1 MAEKSP
7 AGLIYP
13 VIKIVVI
20 SSHYFTAD
28 RVVVIGAALSICVKK
43 IVEVAF

>member
-20 SSHYFTAD
+20 SSHNFTAD
-28 RVVVIGAALSICVKK
+28 RVVVIGAALAFGVIKL
-43 IVEVAF
+43 VEDAF